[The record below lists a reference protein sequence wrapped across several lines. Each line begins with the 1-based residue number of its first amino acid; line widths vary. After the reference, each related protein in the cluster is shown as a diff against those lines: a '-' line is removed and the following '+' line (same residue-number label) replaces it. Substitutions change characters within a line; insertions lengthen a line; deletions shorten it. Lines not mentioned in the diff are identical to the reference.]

1 MATWIDAHMTSSEQY
16 RMAILEAQNSAPM
29 AAIPT
34 TSVSF
39 RVELKSNKERL
50 FFGILGA

>member
-16 RMAILEAQNSAPM
+16 GMAILEAQNSALM

-39 RVELKSNKERL
+39 PVELKSNKSA
-50 FFGILGA
+50 FFLKF